1 MAFDRTLNE
10 KNDNNYVLKSSIDIS
25 DAEFNEGGD
34 ETDFLRQ
41 FLTEEIRVQYIRP
54 TSTEKLSKRDDLG
67 WEYAKCYLDE
77 VTGGNPLLEGW
88 ILKYGHLNGKL
99 GTLAVRII
107 KEFDSHNIV
116 LIWANVSD
124 RLHFYKD
131 PINRKTFFLEF
142 RIPFSQAYTTDLRVT
157 YENSTSQP
165 VAILQGK
172 IKVAVQEKNL
182 EPSLVE
188 SLEELSFG
196 CYNEQL
202 AQKFDTILTRLPT
215 YSTNSTKIID
225 AELEETARNNVSR
238 KLCAIVN
245 KLNINSDQKEE
256 FKKEPFIH
264 EDTIFSLLG
273 EQRAQEKQMLLNKIG
288 EFKENDLPT
297 EEDRKK
303 YRESPLSF
311 QAEINEQFNLQQELL
326 QKTASLQGDIP
337 QNKLKDY
344 QARPLRN
351 KRLIEQ
357 DFNKKQDVLRTLSEL
372 KISKKD
378 EYNERPLQNEGT
390 INALLKQQQTL
401 EEKVSTLKGISDEE
415 RQNFISA
422 PVDYSKEI
430 EKKEF
435 TQKKILKDIKS
446 LKNITYVERQRY
458 NNEPLR
464 YQEEI
469 QRKYYLQLA
478 NQILISNIDAIDFYK
493 DAYVTNVNRIQRT
506 FFSFFRRHGNTGIKR
521 AQDQIDEFKTAMNRE
536 LLGLETEIN
545 SLSNIKQLNPNKF
558 KKLVGSRLEILL
570 QNAKKD
576 VVNVKKRG
584 SNLTKNSYT
593 AYLLNYVN
601 TLQVSIDTWNLLL
614 ELREPR
620 LTKKIDANGINIK
633 SAFKKIEEEIKGYQ
647 APRR

>member
-1 MAFDRTLNE
+1 MAFDRALNE
-10 KNDNNYVLKSSIDIS
+10 KNDNNYVLKSSIDIN
-25 DAEFNEGGD
+25 DADFNKGGD

-41 FLTEEIRVQYIRP
+41 FLNGEIRVQYIRP
-54 TSTEKLSKRDDLG
+54 TSTKKLSKRDDLG

-99 GTLAVRII
+99 GTLAARII
-107 KEFDSHNIV
+107 KEFNSHNIGFK
-116 LIWANVSD
+116 WANVSD
-124 RLHFYKD
+124 RIHFYED

-142 RIPFSQAYTTDLRVT
+142 RIPISQAYTTDRSVT

-165 VAILQGK
+165 VAILRGK

-188 SLEELSFG
+188 SLELSFG

-215 YSTNSTKIID
+215 YSTNSTEIID
-225 AELEETARNNVSR
+225 AELKETARNNVSR
-238 KLCAIVN
+238 KLCAIVD
-245 KLNINSDQKEE
+245 KLNISSDQKEE

-273 EQRAQEKQMLLNKIG
+273 KQRAQEKQMLLNKIG

-311 QAEINEQFNLQQELL
+311 QAEINEQFNLLQELQ
-326 QKTASLQGDIP
+326 QKTASLEGDIL
-337 QNKLKDY
+337 QDKFERY

-351 KRLIEQ
+351 KRSIEI
-357 DFNKKQDVLRTLSEL
+357 DCNKKQEVLQKLSKL
-372 KISKKD
+372 RISKKN
-378 EYNERPLQNEGT
+378 EYNERPLQNEKI
-390 INALLKQQQTL
+390 INELLEKQQTL
-401 EEKVSTLKGISDEE
+401 EELVSTLKGISVEE
-415 RQNFISA
+415 HQKFLSS
-422 PVDYSKEI
+422 PLDYREEI
-430 EKKEF
+430 VKKQS
-435 TQKKILKDIKS
+435 TQIEILTKIRC
-446 LKNITYVERQRY
+446 LKNITDKEHQRY
-458 NNEPLR
+458 KSEPLK
-464 YQEEI
+464 YQEEV

-478 NQILISNIDAIDFYK
+478 NQFLISNIVAIDFYK
-493 DAYVTNVNRIQRT
+493 VAYETNVNRIQRT

-521 AQDQIDEFKTAMNRE
+521 AQDQVDEFKTAMYRE
-536 LLGLETEIN
+536 LLGDLETEIN
-545 SLSNIKQLNPNKF
+545 SLSNIKQLNPNMF
-558 KKLVGSRLEILL
+558 KKLVQNRLSILL
-570 QNAKKD
+570 ENAKQD
-576 VVNVKKRG
+576 VVKIKKRG

-593 AYLLNYVN
+593 AYLLNYVY
-601 TLQVSIDTWNLLL
+601 TLHDSILTWNSLL

-620 LTKKIDANGINIK
+620 LTLKISTNGINIK
-633 SAFKKIEEEIKGYQ
+633 SAFKKLEEEIKRSQ
-647 APRR
+647 APRP